1 MDEIAEHSFF
11 DDGVHGFL
19 HLFFLVDYALLL
31 GFVLEHALVAL
42 VVVDGDVVETLGVEF
57 AAAGAGV

>member
-1 MDEIAEHSFF
+1 MYEIAEHSFF
-11 DDGVHGFL
+11 DDGVHSFL
-19 HLFFLVDYALLL
+19 HLLFLVDYALLL

-42 VVVDGDVVETLGVEF
+42 VVVDGDVVETLGVEL